1 MKNLK
6 KFAALGLSAAM
17 VLSLADQE
25 QRIRRRTRQP
35 PRRRKLRKQK
45 RQEILRL
52 REIRQRP
59 AETWTRARS

>member
-1 MKNLK
+1 MRNLK
-6 KFAALGLSAAM
+6 KFAALGLS
-17 VLSLADQE
+17 E

-45 RQEILRL
+45 RQEILK
-52 REIRQRP
+52 REIRRRP